1 MRDERFRD
9 LLVRHVVFELP
20 AGKRA
25 ELDEELE
32 RRGEEGRRQLRRT
45 REAFAHVSLSAPPHA
60 PPERL
65 RDEVLAAAA
74 ETPQAV
80 AGEPPGSDGES
91 STEDAP
97 VPIRI
102 GGRWMAAA
110 AAVIAAVGLGLFY
123 WNLQLQSDL
132 DRAENRLEAMATRLA
147 RADSARLALRALQR
161 DLATVASPSATVRT
175 LAGTG
180 EEPSARARVF
190 VDPVTGRALLF
201 AYDLPILPPDSVY
214 QLWAIEGDEPR
225 SLGTFTSSGRGP
237 ARVELET
244 PDTVRSADAL
254 AVTVE
259 PAPGRPSP
267 TGKMVL
273 QGSL

>member
-9 LLVRHVVFELP
+9 LLVRHVVSELP
-20 AGKRA
+20 AGERA
-25 ELDEELE
+25 ELEEELE
-32 RRGEEGRRQLRRT
+32 RRGEDGRRQLRRI
-45 REAFAHVSLSAPPHA
+45 REAFAHVSLSAPPQA
-60 PPERL
+60 PPESL
-65 RDEVLAAAA
+65 RDEVLATAA
-74 ETPQAV
+74 ETPQDV
-80 AGEPPGSDGES
+80 AGKPPGSEGDS

-97 VPIRI
+97 VPIPV
-102 GGRWMAAA
+102 GGRWMAA

-147 RADSARLALRALQR
+147 RADSARLALRALQL

-175 LAGTG
+175 LAGT
-180 EEPSARARVF
+180 EEQPSARARVF

-214 QLWAIEGDEPR
+214 QLWAIEGEEPR

-244 PDTVRSADAL
+244 ADTVRSADAL

-259 PAPGRPSP
+259 PAPGQPAP

-273 QGSL
+273 QSSL